1 MKHLKR
7 KTQDRKKHHKPKNGC
22 LMNYGC
28 LLQRSIFWVERI
40 QCYILQK
47 HADQIERKTFM
58 DFASKTKLPL
68 DYTGRREGLV
78 MESRDPDKAKR

>member
-1 MKHLKR
+1 M
-7 KTQDRKKHHKPKNGC
+7 
-22 LMNYGC
+22 
-28 LLQRSIFWVERI
+28 
-40 QCYILQK
+40 QK